1 MSRQSISKAR
11 RLRTITTLPPHPH
24 AESLKRVTARLKT
37 MTQREFFESL
47 VHAGIYTSEGKLT
60 KKYAGACDLYPVL
73 TPEQMGLTP
82 PKKLV
87 RKKAAKTAPRRA
99 AAKKAARTSTGATR
113 RKTVK
118 KASRR

>member
-1 MSRQSISKAR
+1 
-11 RLRTITTLPPHPH
+11 TLPPHPD
-24 AESLKRVTARLKT
+24 AESLKRVTARIKT

-47 VHAGIYTSEGKLT
+47 VHAGIYTPEGKLT

-73 TPEQMGLTP
+73 TAEQMGKVP

-87 RKKAAKTAPRRA
+87 RKKAAKPAPRRT
-99 AAKKAARTSTGATR
+99 AAKTATRKSTGATR

-118 KASRR
+118 QASRR